1 MSDFAKQLF
10 EQTVSLSKAHGYDIV
25 SKEAGKLRYALKD
38 LLEQVDC
45 LDGVEF
51 SKDLD
56 PNEAENNWLD
66 AIANARKAL
75 R

>member
-1 MSDFAKQLF
+1 MNDLSKHLF
-10 EQTVSLSKAHGYDIV
+10 EQVVNISKTQGYDIV

-38 LLEQVDC
+38 LLEQIDC

-51 SKDLD
+51 SNDLD
-56 PNEAENNWLD
+56 PIKAETCWLD
-66 AIANARKAL
+66 AIANARAAL